1 MPSPLHVFFAICY
14 NLCQVKEK
22 TPQIAG
28 LFWLSNNGDGEIS
41 KKDISYV
48 KVYYLLQAKR
58 IQVLFRSEMSRTVL
72 MTADIPKY
80 SVMRLLIS
88 T

>member
-1 MPSPLHVFFAICY
+1 MPSPLHFFR
-14 NLCQVKEK
+14 NLLQYVPSKGKDSTNLPGFFGYPITVPANLEK
-22 TPQIAG
+22 RYI
-28 LFWLSNNGDGEIS
+28 
-41 KKDISYV
+41 V